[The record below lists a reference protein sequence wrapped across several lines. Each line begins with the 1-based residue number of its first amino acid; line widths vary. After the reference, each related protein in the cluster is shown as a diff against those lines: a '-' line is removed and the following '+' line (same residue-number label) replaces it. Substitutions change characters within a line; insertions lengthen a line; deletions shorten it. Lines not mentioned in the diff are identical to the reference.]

1 MSTFSL
7 NDLEAIVEQRS
18 SAGAETSYTARLLE
32 KGPLKCAEKFGEEAV
47 ELALATAAQE
57 QEDVANEAA
66 DVLYHLM
73 VLLRARS
80 VGLDQVMEILNQ
92 RTAQSGLAEKAARS
106 APE

>member
-7 NDLEAIVEQRS
+7 SDLEAIITQRS
-18 SAGAETSYTARLLE
+18 SAGADTSYTARLLE

-57 QEDVANEAA
+57 PEDVANEAA

-73 VLLRARS
+73 VVLRARGVS
-80 VGLDQVMEILNQ
+80 LDQVMDILGN
-92 RTAQSGLAEKAARS
+92 RTAQSGLAEKAARKT
-106 APE
+106 PQ